1 MDLRMKPTGSTNP
14 LVAYAPAFDISN
26 FLPGLLMKVAYG
38 LKEENWPDW
47 LRAALAEL
55 AHLPPDGQP
64 YCTSED
70 LHGGLLRYILA
81 VKLIQTDPD
90 IATFKQACTVTGF
103 NDLPPLI
110 RVFVRAQ
117 TMEFVDAMFGVAIKD
132 ATVLNEEGTPVRQD
146 VQTALDIVEE
156 LLRR

>member
-1 MDLRMKPTGSTNP
+1 MALRMKPTGSTNP

-38 LKEENWPDW
+38 LKEQNWPRRLDE
-47 LRAALAEL
+47 LMAAMGGHGVRPPPTVEEL
-55 AHLPPDGQP
+55 H
-64 YCTSED
+64 E
-70 LHGGLLRYILA
+70 GLLLYIRA

-90 IATFKQACTVTGF
+90 VPTFAHACIATGF
-103 NDLPPLI
+103 TALDPLVQDI
-110 RVFVRAQ
+110 VLARIMDFVN
-117 TMEFVDAMFGVAIKD
+117 AMFCVAIKD

-156 LLRR
+156 MLRR